1 MNNLGNVYMLEKD
14 YTAAEKQYKQ
24 VLAIEPDNK
33 TALKGMENVRS
44 VLDD

>member
-14 YTAAEKQYKQ
+14 YTAAEKQYRSI
-24 VLAIEPDNK
+24 LAIEPQNK
-33 TALKGMENVRS
+33 AALSGLEKVRS